1 MTRHINI
8 QAEKRYQGRA
18 YINRFMHL
26 LNLRAP
32 GRYRLDTVNRLAS
45 IEDIRTQ
52 LTVANFTDNPF
63 RI

>member
-1 MTRHINI
+1 MTRTI
-8 QAEKRYQGRA
+8 QLETYKRYRNKA
-18 YINRFMHL
+18 YINRYMQL

-32 GRYRLDTVNRLAS
+32 GRYRLDTTNLLAS
-45 IEDIRTQ
+45 IEDTRTQ